1 VMAPRWPAAG
11 RVGVEVDNRITRRK
25 MRLPSGES
33 LGGEPDPNPLGLG
46 FVVSGVGE
54 GGSALWN
61 GVAGWSVIDRSV
73 VPLVKGFTAG
83 DPLLSSSVVGVL
95 TRSATV
101 NGVMPFGG
109 MASRPRSTCVLGM

>member
-1 VMAPRWPAAG
+1 MW
-11 RVGVEVDNRITRRK
+11 
-25 MRLPSGES
+25 LPSGES
-33 LGGEPDPNPLGLG
+33 LDSEPDLNPLGLG

-54 GGSALWN
+54 GGSALRN
-61 GVAGWSVIDRSV
+61 GVAGWSVIERSA
-73 VPLVKGFTAG
+73 VPLLKGSTVG

-109 MASRPRSTCVLGM
+109 LASCPRSTCVLGI